1 MTMATW
7 ATNEIKMSAGAA
19 RRWREYLDLSH
30 AEMVSCYIKEYG
42 LRQFVFWLCQ
52 IPEIEGEEIVSAIR
66 PHAEAYKKEHGRY
79 PEYLEWLGFVNPS
92 VPLKIITPHS
102 PQMRLF

>member
-19 RRWREYLDLSH
+19 KRWGKNLNLSRT
-30 AEMVSCYIKEYG
+30 EMVDRYIEKYG
-42 LRQFVFWLCQ
+42 LGQFVAPIGSQRAF
-52 IPEIEGEEIVSAIR
+52 IFDEYMEVIR
-66 PHAEAYKKEHGRY
+66 HHAEAYKKEHGRY

-92 VPLKIITPHS
+92 VPLKIITPYS